1 MTSKS
6 SFCNI
11 LVTPKK
17 ADLVKSKSSLCT
29 DEFYCFV
36 NEIVANKQT
45 NKILKH
51 NSVKNVHEMY
61 RGLGKYSTAAV
72 KSAPFYLKNGM
83 SWRKMLLHKVPF
95 ILILRS
101 TLSINLFRSGDPFD
115 R

>member
-1 MTSKS
+1 M
-6 SFCNI
+6 
-11 LVTPKK
+11 
-17 ADLVKSKSSLCT
+17 
-29 DEFYCFV
+29 
-36 NEIVANKQT
+36 
-45 NKILKH
+45 H

-61 RGLGKYSTAAV
+61 RGLGEYSTAAV